1 MKAGVSPVHDF
12 SGRRFLVAEDIR
24 ANREIAAE
32 LLKRTGAAVE
42 FAEDGQRCVERVAS
56 APTGYYDLIL
66 MDINMPVMDGL
77 QATKTLRQMGFTL
90 PIIAMTA
97 NTGERERQAAL
108 EAGMDAFTAKPIRV
122 EALFSE
128 IARCLGR

>member
-1 MKAGVSPVHDF
+1 MKAGEPRTADY
-12 SGRRFLVAEDIR
+12 SGMRFLVVDDIEL
-24 ANREIAAE
+24 NREIAAA
-32 LLKRTGAAVE
+32 LLRDTGAWVE
-42 FAEDGQRCVERVAS
+42 FAKNGRRCVEKVSS
-56 APTGYYDLIL
+56 AATGTYDLIL

-108 EAGMDAFTAKPIRV
+108 EAGIDAFTAKPIRV
-122 EALFSE
+122 EALFSK

>member
-1 MKAGVSPVHDF
+1 MKAGEPRTADY
-12 SGRRFLVAEDIR
+12 SGMRFLVVDDIEL
-24 ANREIAAE
+24 NREIAAA
-32 LLKRTGAAVE
+32 LLRDTGAWVE
-42 FAEDGQRCVERVAS
+42 CAKNGRRCVEKVSS
-56 APTGYYDLIL
+56 AATGTYDLIL